1 MSVWYVERSGYES
14 LQQCVTESGAQTLL
28 NYADKSDDEY
38 VKVELASL
46 SVSDVIAKEKCN
58 DEVKSMVEKEII
70 QDGDYIDLHKLLEKY
85 GEI

>member
-1 MSVWYVERSGYES
+1 MWYVERSGYES
-14 LQQCVTESGAQTLL
+14 LQKCVTESGAQTLL

-38 VKVELASL
+38 VKVELAIL

-70 QDGDYIDLHKLLEKY
+70 QDGDYIDLRKLLEKY